1 MAGIQ
6 LQFTGGSRREVHKGM
21 PVVVNAFGRGD
32 VFKESL
38 EVKCPNKET
47 PRRGRVGKH

>member
-1 MAGIQ
+1 MRGTEGQTCGQEIQ

-38 EVKCPNKET
+38 EIKVP
-47 PRRGRVGKH
+47 